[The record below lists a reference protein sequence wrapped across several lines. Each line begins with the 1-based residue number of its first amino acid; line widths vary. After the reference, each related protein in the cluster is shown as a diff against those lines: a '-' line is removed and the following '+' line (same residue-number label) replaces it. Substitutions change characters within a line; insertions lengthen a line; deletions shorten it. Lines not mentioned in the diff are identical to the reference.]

1 MNMDSS
7 SQLRMMVHASLFAAL
22 TAVGAFVAIPIGPVP
37 IVLQNMFVF
46 LAGLLLGSRWGLASV
61 GVYLLAGACG
71 LPVFA
76 GGLGGIG
83 RIVGPTGGYLIGY
96 LPAVFLIGK
105 IANRTPPRVLFDV
118 FAMICGSVALYAC
131 GIAWL
136 KILTGM
142 TVTKALAVG
151 MVPFLIGDALKIA
164 AAAAIAKALR
174 PIIRLP
180 GNLIP
185 KTELNQVRTEKWT
198 SSKSKI

>member
-1 MNMDSS
+1 MNSS
-7 SQLRMMVHASLFAAL
+7 NQLRMMVYASLFAAL
-22 TAVGAFVAIPIGPVP
+22 TAVGAFVAVPIGPVP
-37 IVLQNMFVF
+37 IVVQNMFVF
-46 LAGLLLGSRWGLASV
+46 LAGLLLGTRWGLASV

-96 LPAVFLIGK
+96 LPTVYLIGK
-105 IANRTPPRVLFDV
+105 ISNRARPRVLFDV
-118 FAMICGSVALYAC
+118 LAMICGSIALYTC
-131 GIAWL
+131 GIVWL

-142 TVTKALAVG
+142 TIAKVLAVG

-174 PIIRLP
+174 PVVRLQRYAP
-180 GNLIP
+180 RI
-185 KTELNQVRTEKWT
+185 T
-198 SSKSKI
+198 